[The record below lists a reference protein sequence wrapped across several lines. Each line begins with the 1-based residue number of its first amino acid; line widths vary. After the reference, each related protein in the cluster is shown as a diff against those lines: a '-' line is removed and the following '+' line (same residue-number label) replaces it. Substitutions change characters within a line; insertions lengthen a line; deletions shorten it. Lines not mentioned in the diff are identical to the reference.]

1 MNMRDLIPWGR
12 QSSNAPVQYQGENSN
27 PIAGLRREVDRLFDD
42 LFRGSLPGLGSGI
55 GSGFGRSLSV
65 WPNVELSETDR
76 EIRVTAEVPGM
87 SENDVEL
94 LLEDGVLTLR
104 GEKKSETEDKDRGYS
119 ERYYGRFERRIA
131 LPSNVDEQGAKADFK
146 DGVLSVTLPKSA
158 EAERGRRIPINGGT
172 RH

>member
-12 QSSNAPVQYQGENSN
+12 QSSTAPVQYQSQGSD
-27 PIAGLRREVDRLFDD
+27 PILSFRREVDRLFDD
-42 LFRGSLPGLGSGI
+42 LFRGSFPSL
-55 GSGFGRSLSV
+55 GSGFGLGRAIGA

-76 EIRVTAEVPGM
+76 EIRITAEVPGM
-87 SENDVEL
+87 SEKDVEL

-104 GEKKSETEDKDRGYS
+104 GERKSETEDKDRGYS

-158 EAERGRRIPINGGT
+158 EAERGRRIPINGET